1 MMAAALDILI
11 LLVLPFLFTGTIN
24 RVKSVWAGRQGPPI
38 LQPLYDFLKLLGKG
52 EVVSDTASFFF
63 RLGPSVNFSSA
74 LMAGLLVPVVCRRAV
89 VGFEGDFILFAY
101 ILGLGKFFTII
112 SALDTGSAFE
122 GMGASRE
129 ATFST
134 LVEPGFF
141 LIIASIAAIGGG
153 ASFEK
158 IFSVFPA
165 GDSVTL
171 LAAVIAGIAL
181 FIMMLAEG
189 SRIPVDDPN
198 THLELTMIHE
208 VMVLDNSGPG
218 LALIQYAAGMKM
230 VILGALVAAL
240 VNPVQANPFL
250 SALAGAGIILS
261 MAVLVGCVES
271 LTARLRMVH
280 VPQFLL
286 AMTSLAFIALATVI
300 IFLKTGV

>member
-1 MMAAALDILI
+1 MAAALDIMLI
-11 LLVLPFLFTGTIN
+11 LLLPFMFVGTIN
-24 RVKSVWAGRQGPPI
+24 RVKSFWAGRQGPPL
-38 LQPLYDFLKLLGKG
+38 LQPLYDFLRLLGKG
-52 EVVSDTASFFF
+52 EVVSDTTSFVF
-63 RLGPSVNFSSA
+63 RLGPVVNFSA
-74 LMAGLLVPVVCRRAV
+74 VLVAGLLVPMVCRRAV
-89 VGFEGDFILFAY
+89 IGFEGDFILFAY
-101 ILGLGKFFTII
+101 ILSLGKFFTII

-129 ATFST
+129 ATFSS

-141 LIIASIAAIGGG
+141 LIVASIAAIGGG

-158 IFSVFPA
+158 IFAVFPA
-165 GDSVTL
+165 GDSMTL

-230 VILGALVAAL
+230 VVLGALIAAL
-240 VNPVQANPFL
+240 VNPVQGTPFL
-250 SALAGAGIILS
+250 SALVVTGIILCL
-261 MAVLVGCVES
+261 AVCIGCVES

-286 AMTSLAFIALATVI
+286 AMTSLALIALATVI
-300 IFLKTGV
+300 IFLKAGV

>member
-1 MMAAALDILI
+1 MMAAALDILL
-11 LLVLPFLFTGTIN
+11 LLVLPFLFLGTIN
-24 RVKSVWAGRQGPPI
+24 RVKSLWAGRQGPPL

-52 EVVSDTASFFF
+52 EVVSNTTSFVF
-63 RLGPSVNFSSA
+63 RLGLVVNFSA
-74 LMAGLLVPVVCRRAV
+74 VLVAGLLVPMVCRRAV
-89 VGFEGDFILFAY
+89 VGFEGDFIMFAY
-101 ILGLGKFFTII
+101 ILALGKFFTII
-112 SALDTGSAFE
+112 AALDTGSAFE

-129 ATFST
+129 STFST

-141 LIIASIAAIGGG
+141 LTIAAIAAIGGS
-153 ASFEK
+153 ASFERM
-158 IFSVFPA
+158 FAVFPA

-250 SALAGAGIILS
+250 SALAGAGIILCL
-261 MAVLVGCVES
+261 AVLVGCVES

-286 AMTSLAFIALATVI
+286 AMTSLALIALATVI
-300 IFLKTGV
+300 IFLKAGV

>member
-1 MMAAALDILI
+1 MESVLDIV
-11 LLVLPFLFTGTIN
+11 LLLGLPFLFLGTIN
-24 RVKSVWAGRQGPPI
+24 RVKSFWAGRQGPPL

-52 EVVSDTASFFF
+52 EVVSDTTSLVF
-63 RLGPSVNFSSA
+63 RLGPSVNFA
-74 LMAGLLVPVVCRRAV
+74 AVLVAGLLVPMVCRRAV

-101 ILGLGKFFTII
+101 ILALGKFFTII

-129 ATFST
+129 ATFSS

-141 LIIASIAAIGGG
+141 LTIASIAAIGGG

-158 IFSVFPA
+158 IFAVFPA
-165 GDSVTL
+165 GDSVAL

-208 VMVLDNSGPG
+208 VMVLDNSGPD
-218 LALIQYAAGMKM
+218 LALINYAAGMKL
-230 VILGALVAAL
+230 VILGALIAAL
-240 VNPVQANPFL
+240 INPVQGNPFL
-250 SALAGAGIILS
+250 SALAGAGIILLL
-261 MAVLVGCVES
+261 AVCIGCVES

-286 AMTSLAFIALATVI
+286 AMTSLALIALATVI
-300 IFLKTGV
+300 IFMKSGV